1 MFLVGKVGGS
11 ALPPAHPKHTESLS
25 QATVGTCVHKYIYMD
40 MSNGHCRAQN
50 MQVVCICSL
59 YMCYCLLRSKAME
72 TGNVNGAQMLHFVS
86 VQATIVEALISNYD
100 YIFSDDEP
108 IFRADGKW
116 TKV

>member
-1 MFLVGKVGGS
+1 MYIYTV
-11 ALPPAHPKHTESLS
+11 TEICPTDIAVLKICMMY
-25 QATVGTCVHKYIYMD
+25 AYVHYTCV
-40 MSNGHCRAQN
+40 
-50 MQVVCICSL
+50 
-59 YMCYCLLRSKAME
+59 YCLLRSKAME

>member
-1 MFLVGKVGGS
+1 
-11 ALPPAHPKHTESLS
+11 
-25 QATVGTCVHKYIYMD
+25 
-40 MSNGHCRAQN
+40 
-50 MQVVCICSL
+50 
-59 YMCYCLLRSKAME
+59 ME